1 MAGLFSIKRFSE
13 LDLEDH
19 FFDSL
24 KSDYPGNQYSKGF
37 VEWFNEKAKEDA
49 KALVYTDEEGIGAF
63 VALKIEE
70 DEIKLKG
77 RRLPRSRRMKIRTFS
92 IAPRYRNQRIGEG
105 AIGLV
110 LWWWQ
115 EYGLEEIYFTSFAKQ
130 ETLIAQ
136 FQKFG
141 FSIIGTNEN
150 NERVLVKNR
159 NSIRYSNPFES
170 FPFIQ
175 SGFDRAGYILVDDY
189 YHDTIF
195 PYSELANTPSLG
207 TLGGSMRNGISK
219 IYVGQEWT
227 KKYYAGEPVLV
238 YRKYTKGNG
247 KRFRSCVTSFC
258 VVNDIIQVK
267 VNGNCLVSF
276 EELID
281 IIKNKSIFN
290 ETELRRQYSDNNN
303 MMVIEL
309 VYYGY
314 FGAGNN
320 INMDWLDKNGFWVKP
335 NQYPT
340 DIKLTEEQF
349 KMILREGKV
358 NVPNVIID

>member
-195 PYSELANTPSLG
+195 PYSELANTPS
-207 TLGGSMRNGISK
+207 
-219 IYVGQEWT
+219 
-227 KKYYAGEPVLV
+227 
-238 YRKYTKGNG
+238 
-247 KRFRSCVTSFC
+247 
-258 VVNDIIQVK
+258 
-267 VNGNCLVSF
+267 
-276 EELID
+276 
-281 IIKNKSIFN
+281 
-290 ETELRRQYSDNNN
+290 
-303 MMVIEL
+303 
-309 VYYGY
+309 
-314 FGAGNN
+314 
-320 INMDWLDKNGFWVKP
+320 
-335 NQYPT
+335 
-340 DIKLTEEQF
+340 
-349 KMILREGKV
+349 
-358 NVPNVIID
+358 